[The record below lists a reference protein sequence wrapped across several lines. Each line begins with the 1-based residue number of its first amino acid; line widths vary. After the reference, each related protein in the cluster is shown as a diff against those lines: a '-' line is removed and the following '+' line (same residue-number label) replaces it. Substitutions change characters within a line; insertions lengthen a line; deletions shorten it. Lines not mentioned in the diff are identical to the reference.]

1 MEQVFRAA
9 AEEIASGNELVV
21 ATVVRRSG
29 STPQKP
35 GAKRLVRADGSGVGT
50 LGGGCVEGDI
60 WFAASQLLKR
70 GGPAEMREYEL
81 NEDLAAQ
88 DGLVCGGTMY
98 FLLDP
103 IRERREAG
111 EPAGDRVFNDE
122 VIAAYD
128 GGAPVAVASLMKVPD
143 GSGLAVGSRLLV
155 RENSSTAGS
164 LGDDKL
170 DARATDEARK
180 LMAMGKNEYVVT
192 ESGAEFFIEAY
203 TTPPTLVLAGGGHV
217 SKAISGIAKTLG
229 FRIFIIDDREEFANP
244 DRFPDAEQ
252 TVVSDY
258 GSAFEKLPIGT
269 NSFIVI
275 ATRGHR
281 YDASATAA
289 AMRTPASYVGLLGS
303 RRKTILIFEELFAL
317 GFTMEQV
324 QSVRSPVG
332 LSISARTPEEI
343 ALSIMAEIVAFRLG
357 GDGGTLKLDDRLV
370 QKAAKKGLARL
381 AATETVETQ
390 PASAD

>member
-9 AEEIASGNELVV
+9 AEEIASGNGMVV
-21 ATVVRRSG
+21 ATVVRTSG

-35 GAKRLVRADGSGVGT
+35 GAKLLVRADGSGVGT

-70 GGPAEMREYEL
+70 GGPAEMRDYEL
-81 NEDLAAQ
+81 NEDLAAE

-103 IRERREAG
+103 IREGLELEQVRA
-111 EPAGDRVFNDE
+111 FNDE
-122 VIAAYD
+122 MIGAYE
-128 GGAPVAVASLMKVPD
+128 GGAPVAVASLMKAPESSELV
-143 GSGLAVGSRLLV
+143 VGARLLV
-155 RENSSTAGS
+155 RENSSTSGS
-164 LGDDKL
+164 LGDEKL
-170 DARATDEARK
+170 DARAVDEARK
-180 LMAMGKNEYVVT
+180 LMAMGKNDYIVAA
-192 ESGAEFFIEAY
+192 SGAEFFVEAY

-229 FRIFIIDDREEFANP
+229 FRIFIIDDREEFSNP
-244 DRFPDAEQ
+244 ERFPEAEQ

-258 GSAFEKLPIGT
+258 ASGFEKLPIGT

-281 YDASATAA
+281 YDAAATAA

-303 RRKTILIFEELFAL
+303 RRKTILIFEELFAE

-324 QSVRSPVG
+324 QSVRSPIG

-343 ALSIMAEIVAFRLG
+343 ALSIMAEIVGFRLG
-357 GDGGTLKLDDRLV
+357 GDGGTLKLDDQLV
-370 QKAAKKGLARL
+370 QKAAKKGMARL
-381 AATETVETQ
+381 AGVE
-390 PASAD
+390 PVGAD

>member
-1 MEQVFRAA
+1 M
-9 AEEIASGNELVV
+9 VV
-21 ATVVRRSG
+21 ATVVKTSG

-35 GAKRLVRADGSGVGT
+35 GAKLLVRADGSGVGT

-60 WFAASQLLKR
+60 WFAASQLLKS
-70 GGPAEMREYEL
+70 GGSAEMRDYEL

-103 IRERREAG
+103 VRKETPES
-111 EPAGDRVFNDE
+111 DFNDE
-122 VIAAYD
+122 VIAAYE
-128 GGAPVAVASLMKVPD
+128 GGAPVSVASLMNVPD
-143 GSGLAVGSRLLV
+143 GSELVVGSKLLV
-155 RENSSTAGS
+155 RENGSTAGS
-164 LGDDKL
+164 LGDEKL
-170 DARATDEARK
+170 DANAINEARR
-180 LMAMGKNEYVVT
+180 LMAMGKNDYITT

-217 SKAISGIAKTLG
+217 SKAISNIASTLG
-229 FRIFIIDDREEFANP
+229 FRIFVIDDREEFSSAE
-244 DRFPDAEQ
+244 RFPEAEL

-281 YDASATAA
+281 YDASATAS

-303 RRKTILIFEELFAL
+303 KRKTILIYEELFAQ
-317 GFTMEQV
+317 GFTMDEV
-324 QSVRSPVG
+324 QAVRSPIG
-332 LSISARTPEEI
+332 LDISARTPQEI
-343 ALSIMAEIVAFRLG
+343 ALSIMSEIVGFRLG
-357 GDGGTLKLDDRLV
+357 GDGGTLKLDQRLID
-370 QKAAKKGLARL
+370 KAAEKAARRSESTIP
-381 AATETVETQ
+381 AETVG
-390 PASAD
+390 AD

>member
-9 AEEIASGNELVV
+9 SEEAAAGNGMVV
-21 ATVVRRSG
+21 ATVVRTSG

-35 GAKRLVRADGSGVGT
+35 GAKLLVRADGSGVGT

-60 WFAASQLLKR
+60 WFAASQLLKS
-70 GGPAEMREYEL
+70 GGPAEMRDYEL

-103 IRERREAG
+103 IRDEANPNG
-111 EPAGDRVFNDE
+111 TKADPDFNDE
-122 VIAAYD
+122 VLAAYD
-128 GGAPVAVASLMKVPD
+128 GGAPVAVASLMKAPE
-143 GSGLAVGSRLLV
+143 GSGLTVGSQLLV
-155 RENSSTAGS
+155 RENGSTAGS
-164 LGDDKL
+164 LGDEKL
-170 DARATDEARK
+170 DARASVEARR
-180 LMAMGKNEYVVT
+180 LMAMGKNDYIVT

-217 SKAISGIAKTLG
+217 SRAISNIAKTLS
-229 FRIFIIDDREEFANP
+229 FRIFVIDDREEFSNA
-244 DRFPDAEQ
+244 DRFPEAEQ
-252 TVVSDY
+252 TIVSDY
-258 GSAFEKLPIGT
+258 ASGFEKLPIGT

-281 YDASATAA
+281 YDTAATAA

-303 RRKTILIFEELFAL
+303 RRKTILIYEELFAQ

-324 QSVRSPVG
+324 KSVRSPIG

-357 GDGGTLKLDDRLV
+357 GDGGTLKLDDRLI
-370 QKAAKKGLARL
+370 QKAAEKAARKDGPTLAT
-381 AATETVETQ
+381 AESVG
-390 PASAD
+390 AD